1 MKPVDVAQVLT
12 PAELVSFKRAA
23 ELGIALAKKL
33 GRRDKVAR
41 ITRLLKETEEE
52 TCLVYPTK

>member
-12 PAELVSFKRAA
+12 PAELVPFKRAA

-33 GRRDKVAR
+33 GMRAKAAKM
-41 ITRLLKETEEE
+41 TRLLKETEEE
-52 TCLVYPTK
+52 TCQVYQTK